1 MENGGRKWRLGGP
14 NGLEFHGIP
23 CLLLS
28 IPIEGS
34 RERETGKARS
44 GGETGGASGQRP
56 PRSLPRAIN
65 TRATR
70 ETWRYRAARFDLVFR
85 DFCPVFY
92 LVGLAP
98 FIDARD
104 CV

>member
-44 GGETGGASGQRP
+44 GGETGGASK
-56 PRSLPRAIN
+56 ID
-65 TRATR
+65 
-70 ETWRYRAARFDLVFR
+70 AAR
-85 DFCPVFY
+85 
-92 LVGLAP
+92 LANVLLGR
-98 FIDARD
+98 FLAR
-104 CV
+104 